1 VGAASSRDQLHQV
14 TESRLEAAPT
24 TKLIFLFSAFGGCE
38 VRRLMC
44 QHCDYSDLLESSGL
58 GYTPNRHRVLEVV
71 GNNSGPLSAQQIF
84 ETLSRTDNIN
94 RVTVYRI
101 LDVLV
106 DKGLVERIRGG
117 GRSFVYG
124 LAPNRN
130 HPAHPHF
137 YCKHCGNLE
146 CLNPHSLDVDLQ
158 AMQRTFPGVIE
169 NVEVRVDGVCK
180 NCLKSDDR

>member
-1 VGAASSRDQLHQV
+1 
-14 TESRLEAAPT
+14 
-24 TKLIFLFSAFGGCE
+24 
-38 VRRLMC
+38 MC
-44 QHCDYSDLLESSGL
+44 QHCDYAGLLDGSGL

-84 ETLSRTDNIN
+84 NTLSRSDNIN

-101 LDVLV
+101 LDLLV

-124 LAPNRN
+124 LAPNQN

-137 YCKHCGNLE
+137 YCKNCGNLE
-146 CLNPHSLDVDLQ
+146 CLNPHSLDVNLQ

-180 NCLKSDDR
+180 NCLKTEDRRQGPEVR

>member
-1 VGAASSRDQLHQV
+1 MC
-14 TESRLEAAPT
+14 ES
-24 TKLIFLFSAFGGCE
+24 
-38 VRRLMC
+38 
-44 QHCDYSDLLESSGL
+44 CDYTELLENCGL

-84 ETLSRTDNIN
+84 NTLNRTDNIN

-101 LDVLV
+101 LDLLV

-130 HPAHPHF
+130 LYTSETDPEPPP
-137 YCKHCGNLE
+137 YC
-146 CLNPHSLDVDLQ
+146 
-158 AMQRTFPGVIE
+158 GV
-169 NVEVRVDGVCK
+169 
-180 NCLKSDDR
+180 